1 MNLLSDP
8 NFWRE
13 LITVLAFGL
22 FIGISIWA
30 YRAGRKPDFKRACAR
45 ILLDDDKPKGKEH

>member
-1 MNLLSDP
+1 MNLFSDP

-13 LITVLAFGL
+13 LITVLAFAL

-30 YRAGRKPDFKRACAR
+30 YRAGRRADFKRACAR
-45 ILLDDDKPKGKEH
+45 VVLDDDIPGGKER